1 MTEHLENL
9 EALIAYRQTRDEE
22 SLPLEMVKRLTAGEN
37 PVRVWRE
44 HRGPSLR
51 ALAGETGV
59 SYSYLSE
66 IETGKKEPA
75 LKTLKRLAAALDVNL
90 DDLAWKR
97 HEKPGNR
104 L

>member
-1 MTEHLENL
+1 MTEHMEDL

-22 SLPLEMVKRLTAGEN
+22 SLPLEMIKRITGGEN

-44 HRGPSLR
+44 YRGLSLR
-51 ALAGETGV
+51 ALAGKAGV

-75 LKTLKRLAAALDVNL
+75 LKTLKRLTTALDVDL
-90 DDLAWKR
+90 DDLV
-97 HEKPGNR
+97 
-104 L
+104 